1 MKRIVSLTGAVAVIA
16 AGATLAVPAGLSLA
30 AVTSPAHA
38 ARPAHAA
45 HAALPKIT
53 VAMNGKKITVGGALQ
68 SGGVQIV
75 STVTHERQGS
85 PIFVRLDPGVSFQQ
99 FLKVLP
105 KAAADPNNLDGT
117 GSIVTDTDVSR
128 GTTSRIQASLKAG
141 NYVALDVSGNGRPP
155 LAPFT
160 IARAAH
166 PAALPRPAATIA
178 AIEFGFR
185 GPRTLHRGDLVRFA
199 NHGFLVHMIVF
210 ATARNHRQARKV
222 ARLLKAG
229 KQGKAQRHATGF
241 GTFAGPLSHGAY
253 QQLTVRH
260 RGWYVLACFMQTQD
274 GRDHTRLGMERVIHV
289 R

>member
-1 MKRIVSLTGAVAVIA
+1 MHHKRYLATASIAVLAGTVAVSTVA
-16 AGATLAVPAGLSLA
+16 ASAST
-30 AVTSPAHA
+30 
-38 ARPAHAA
+38 ARPYQARAATAAAA